1 MHSLKHRIEPIEAA
15 QQFVDHY
22 FPNCQAA
29 GLAGS
34 VVRGEATE
42 TSDLDI
48 VVFDQTLV
56 SSYRESLI
64 EYGWR
69 IELFAHNLTSYHAF
83 FVQDCQ
89 RAMPSLPTMVAESVV
104 LKDTGVIEA
113 IKREAKDLLERG
125 PDVWSDETIE
135 MKRYFLTDVLDDLI
149 GCQNRQEGL
158 FISSTIGDL
167 ICEFILRTNGKWTG
181 TSKWAYRALAR
192 HDNELAH
199 QLAAALESYY
209 RNNEIDDLVC
219 FVDEAMLPFGGRL
232 FAGFSRGKSKET

>member
-1 MHSLKHRIEPIEAA
+1 MKSRLEPIVAA
-15 QQFVDHY
+15 KTFISMH
-22 FPNCQAA
+22 FPHCQAA
-29 GLAGS
+29 VLAGS

-48 VVFDQTLV
+48 VVFDQTLE

-69 IELFAHNLTSYHAF
+69 IELFAHNLTSYRAF
-83 FVQDCQ
+83 FDQDRQ

-104 LKDTGVIEA
+104 LKDTSVIET

-125 PDVWSDETIE
+125 PDVWSDEMIE
-135 MKRYFLTDVLDDLI
+135 MKRYFLTDALDDLI

-199 QLAAALESYY
+199 QLATALESYY
-209 RNNEIDDLVC
+209 RNNEIDDLVY

-232 FAGFSRGKSKET
+232 FEGFSRGKSKET

>member
-1 MHSLKHRIEPIEAA
+1 MKSRLEPIVAA
-15 QQFVDHY
+15 KTFISMH
-22 FPNCQAA
+22 FPHCQAA
-29 GLAGS
+29 VLAGS

-48 VVFDQTLV
+48 VVFDQTLE

-69 IELFAHNLTSYHAF
+69 IELFAHNLTSYRAF
-83 FVQDCQ
+83 FDQDRQ

-104 LKDTGVIEA
+104 LKDTSVIET
-113 IKREAKDLLERG
+113 IKHEAKDLLERG
-125 PDVWSDETIE
+125 PDVWSDEMIE
-135 MKRYFLTDVLDDLI
+135 MKRYFLTDALDDLI

-199 QLAAALESYY
+199 QLATALESYY
-209 RNNEIDDLVC
+209 RNNEIDDLVY

-232 FAGFSRGKSKET
+232 FEGFSRGKSKET